1 MIHFIRPEWLLLF
14 IPLLPVLWFLNR
26 RRGASSAWQGYI
38 APHLARVLL
47 TEGNGC
53 SSGTGLWWL
62 GAAWTVTTLA
72 LSGPAITKE
81 PMPVF
86 AAGAARVLVM
96 DMSIS
101 MYATDLP
108 PNRLTQARF
117 RAIDLINQLS
127 DGDTALVAYAGD
139 AFVISP
145 LTRDKATLL
154 NLLPSLSPDIM
165 PLLGSSPAAGVSLA
179 RELLTQGGHPDGD
192 IVLMT
197 DGLDAVDVADVKRS
211 LKDSPFRLTVYGFGT
226 AQGAPMKL
234 PNGTF
239 VRGNDDNLVL
249 PKLDAELLAGLA
261 QSERGIW
268 QPSTLDG
275 SDISRL
281 VTWLSREGEATD
293 TELTGDTWQDLG
305 PYLAMLL
312 LLPALLSFRRG
323 ILASMLLPAMLALS
337 LSSPEVEASIWQ
349 TRDQQAME
357 AFRQQNFATA
367 ANEFEREDWKAAAH
381 YRAGD
386 YEAALQGFEKDSSA
400 AGLYNQGNALMQLG
414 RYDEAAQRY
423 QKALEQQPDLE
434 DARRNAALAKAL
446 DEMQKS
452 QQEKQ
457 GQDGQSSSGD
467 SQQQNSQSQQQNS
480 KQSGTEQGQDSK
492 QGAENNNSG
501 QSQNSPQS
509 GTEGSQ
515 SAQDGQSP
523 GESQQQND
531 SQQNDSQQSGAAQE
545 TNSVDDAANKES
557 ADSKN
562 GNANSSESNSSESD
576 SGKGNSNNDAPMS
589 ADIPDEQQMAQ
600 APGGDSAGKNDSA
613 EINEQNSAAGQ
624 ETSQMGAERAE
635 GESEADAGQAQVG
648 VIDPTLKE
656 SDLPPEMM
664 RALKSVNDDP
674 SVLLRNKMQ
683 LEYQLRRARGEHRQ
697 EKEKW

>member
-1 MIHFIRPEWLLLF
+1 MF
-14 IPLLPVLWFLNR
+14 
-26 RRGASSAWQGYI
+26 S
-38 APHLARVLL
+38 
-47 TEGNGC
+47 
-53 SSGTGLWWL
+53 
-62 GAAWTVTTLA
+62 
-72 LSGPAITKE
+72 
-81 PMPVF
+81 
-86 AAGAARVLVM
+86 AGAARVLVM

-127 DGDTALVAYAGD
+127 DGDTALVAYAGE

-165 PLLGSSPAAGVSLA
+165 PLLGSSPAAGISLA
-179 RELLTQGGHPDGD
+179 RDLLTQGGHPDGD

-211 LKDSPFRLTVYGFGT
+211 LKGSPFRLTVYGFGT

-234 PNGTF
+234 PNGSF

-275 SDISRL
+275 SDVSRL
-281 VTWLSREGEATD
+281 VKWLSREGEATD

-305 PYLAMLL
+305 PYLALLL

-323 ILASMLLPAMLALS
+323 VLASMLLPAMLALS
-337 LSSPEVEASIWQ
+337 LSSQEAEASIWQ
-349 TRDQQAME
+349 TPDQQAME
-357 AFRQQNFATA
+357 AFRQKDFTTA

-386 YEAALQGFEKDSSA
+386 YEAALKGFEQDSSA

-414 RYDEAAQRY
+414 RYDEAAKRY
-423 QKALEQQPDLE
+423 QKALEQQPDME
-434 DARRNAALAKAL
+434 DAKRNAALAKAL
-446 DEMQKS
+446 QEMQES

-457 GQDGQSSSGD
+457 GQDGQSSSDD

-480 KQSGTEQGQDSK
+480 QQSGTEQGQDSE
-492 QGAENNNSG
+492 QGAENNNG
-501 QSQNSPQS
+501 DQSQSSPQS
-509 GTEGSQ
+509 GDEGSQ

-523 GESQQQND
+523 GESQQQHE
-531 SQQNDSQQSGAAQE
+531 SQQNESQQNESQQGDAAQE
-545 TNSVDDAANKES
+545 TTS
-557 ADSKN
+557 ADDVANQGSSDSK
-562 GNANSSESNSSESD
+562 SEDTNNSESD
-576 SGKGNSNNDAPMS
+576 SGKGDGNNDAPMS
-589 ADIPDEQQMAQ
+589 ADINAEQPKAPAPNGESAVSSGSTEADEQTSPAEQ
-600 APGGDSAGKNDSA
+600 AGSQTVA
-613 EINEQNSAAGQ
+613 EL
-624 ETSQMGAERAE
+624 AE
-635 GESEADAGQAQVG
+635 GESEADAEQAQVG
-648 VIDPTLKE
+648 VIDPSLKE
-656 SDLPPEMM
+656 SDLPPEML

>member
-14 IPLLPVLWFLNR
+14 IPLMPLLWFLNR
-26 RRGASSAWQGYI
+26 RQGAISAWQGYI

-47 TEGNGC
+47 TD
-53 SSGTGLWWL
+53 STSRRSGLGFWWL
-62 GAAWTVTTLA
+62 GAAWSITTVA
-72 LSGPAITKE
+72 LSGPAVTKE
-81 PMPVF
+81 AMPVF
-86 AAGAARVLVM
+86 AAGAARVLVI

-165 PLLGSSPAAGVSLA
+165 PLLGSSPASGVSLA
-179 RELLTQGGHPDGD
+179 RDLLIQGGHPDGD

-197 DGLDAVDVADVKRS
+197 DGLDMVDVADVKRA
-211 LKDSPFRLTVYGFGT
+211 LKGSPFRLAVYGFGT

-234 PNGTF
+234 PNGSF

-249 PKLDAELLAGLA
+249 PKLDAELLDELA

-275 SDISRL
+275 SDIGRL
-281 VTWLSREGEATD
+281 VQWLSREGEATD

-305 PYLAMLL
+305 PYLALLL

-323 ILASMLLPAMLALS
+323 MLASMLLPAMLTLS
-337 LSSPEVEASIWQ
+337 VISPDAGASIWQ

-357 AFRQQNFATA
+357 AFRQQDFATA

-381 YRAGD
+381 YRAGN

-414 RYDEAAQRY
+414 RYDEAAKRY
-423 QKALEQQPDLE
+423 QKALQLQPDME
-434 DARRNAALAKAL
+434 DAKRNAALAKAL

-452 QQEKQ
+452 QQAQ
-457 GQDGQSSSGD
+457 NSQDGQPSSD
-467 SQQQNSQSQQQNS
+467 ESQQQNSQSQQGDTQ
-480 KQSGTEQGQDSK
+480 QSGSEQGQNPQQGSDKSSNDPSGDGQQQGSEGSQGSADAHSRSETAK
-492 QGAENNNSG
+492 ESASNPDKDLSDQGAAN
-501 QSQNSPQS
+501 QS
-509 GTEGSQ
+509 GGSQ
-515 SAQDGQSP
+515 SASNQS
-523 GESQQQND
+523 
-531 SQQNDSQQSGAAQE
+531 
-545 TNSVDDAANKES
+545 AANQTSTEQS
-557 ADSKN
+557 SNDEGSDPDSK
-562 GNANSSESNSSESD
+562 ADKSSNE
-576 SGKGNSNNDAPMS
+576 APMS
-589 ADIPDEQQMAQ
+589 ADVPMSQQDAPAPTDEPAAMNGRDEEDGQSNKGNQAAQ
-600 APGGDSAGKNDSA
+600 TSA
-613 EINEQNSAAGQ
+613 QL
-624 ETSQMGAERAE
+624 AE
-635 GESEADAGQAQVG
+635 GEQQEDGEQAQVG

-656 SDLPPEMM
+656 SDLPPEML